1 MSFGAPG
8 WQHIGL
14 GNGAQIVLLE
24 VDYLRHICC
33 VEC

>member
-1 MSFGAPG
+1 MSSGAPG

-24 VDYLRHICC
+24 VDYLRWMLI
-33 VEC
+33 